1 MYRIVTATSGDD
13 RLGSVVTTDHFGVNF
28 LFDRDRLGPGDTY
41 LQAVRDLGVSTIRYP
56 GGTLSERMFDLAN
69 PNGSLQNFVYGD
81 RTNMFDPDGAGPLGG
96 STLGLWDALDAA
108 GAAGLSMTF
117 VMPTIRFAGTVRDRA
132 GNRQEAVDEAL
143 VGRFTTQLLEHA
155 LSAGVEIPAIELGNE
170 WWADNSSIFGETLS
184 AVEYGRIASRLAA
197 VIQSTINAFR
207 ASHDLPRGWVE
218 PEIVVQVGP
227 GGRAEQVLPNGER
240 APEGYF
246 GPTVSATSLIFREFE
261 TAAEQRAVDG
271 IVTHRYLTGTSVDGW
286 TYNPFD
292 TWDRMAARDPD
303 FGEMSRH
310 VSEWNVSARH
320 EDISGL
326 LMAPWL
332 VSLFAE
338 AVEAGV
344 DRTNIWSVQQ
354 NNPTRLSTTT
364 GHAGETYEG
373 LTVAGETLRIMNEE
387 LVGLQVLDLR
397 AVSGRTMVEAFGSD
411 SRTVIFISN
420 TTGSTLTGEFDISDV
435 ASGYSHVW
443 ATEIGMAGSDPL
455 ADGGDARIGFLNAD
469 QLMDGNVLSLSL
481 GAYETICVEVTL
493 DRSGI
498 EMNGRTLNDRLV
510 GSSAGD
516 VIRGGGGHD
525 RLNGGAGADR
535 IWGGQGVDRL
545 YGGSGN
551 DKLAGGSGNDLLS
564 GGSGNDRLGGNL
576 GADHLTGGSGA
587 DVFVFESL
595 RASHG
600 GRSTRD
606 TITDFAR
613 GTDHI
618 DLVAI
623 DADTGVRGNQSFTFI
638 GRAAFSGEAGELRH
652 LRHDGGTLIQGD
664 VNGDGRADLRIF
676 LDDPVSLRAS
686 DFFL

>member
-1 MYRIVTATSGDD
+1 MYRIATATSGDD

-81 RTNMFDPDGAGPLGG
+81 RTNMFDPDRDGPSRG

-117 VMPTIRFAGTVRDRA
+117 VMPTIRFAGTVRNRS

-170 WWADNSSIFGETLS
+170 WWADSSSIFGETLS

-197 VIQSTINAFR
+197 VIQSTIDAFR
-207 ASHDLPRGWVE
+207 ASHDLPRDWVE

-227 GGRAEQVLPNGER
+227 GGRAEQVLPNGGR
-240 APEGYF
+240 VPEGYT
-246 GPTVSATSLIFREFE
+246 GPTVSATSLIFREFD

-271 IVTHRYLTGTSVDGW
+271 VVTHRYLTGTSVDGW
-286 TYNPFD
+286 AYNPFD
-292 TWDRMAARDPD
+292 TWDRMAARNPT

-320 EDISGL
+320 EGISGL

-364 GHAGETYEG
+364 GHAGETYGG

-387 LVGLQVLDLR
+387 LLGLQVLDLR
-397 AVSGRTMVEAFGSD
+397 AASGRTMVEAFGSD

-420 TTGSTLTGEFDISDV
+420 TTGSTLTGDFDISDV

-455 ADGGDARIGFLNAD
+455 ADGGCARTQFLTAG

-493 DRSGI
+493 DRSGV
-498 EMNGRTLNDRLV
+498 EMNGRSLNDRLV

-525 RLNGGAGADR
+525 RLTGGAGADR
-535 IWGGQGVDRL
+535 LQ
-545 YGGSGN
+545 GGSGN
-551 DKLAGGSGNDLLS
+551 DKLAGGSGNDVLS
-564 GGSGNDRLGGNL
+564 GGSGNDRLSGNL

-595 RASHG
+595 RASCG

-618 DLVAI
+618 NLAAI
-623 DADTGVRGNQSFTFI
+623 DADTGVRGNQAFTFI
-638 GRAAFSGEAGELRH
+638 GRAAFSGEAGELRC

-664 VNGDGRADLRIF
+664 VSGDGRADLRIF
-676 LDDPVSLRAS
+676 LDDPMSLRAS
-686 DFFL
+686 DFLL